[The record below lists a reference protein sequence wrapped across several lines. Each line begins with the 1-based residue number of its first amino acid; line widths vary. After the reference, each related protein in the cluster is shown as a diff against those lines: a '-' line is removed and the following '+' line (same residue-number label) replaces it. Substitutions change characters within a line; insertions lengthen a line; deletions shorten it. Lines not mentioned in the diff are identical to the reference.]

1 MRYVVVDTD
10 VVSYLF
16 KGDTRAEVYRRHLE
30 GVTPAVSFMAVAELY
45 HWAFSKKWG
54 EARITRMEQAL
65 RNYVILP
72 FDAGLCRRW
81 ARIQTDRAAT
91 GRPISTAD
99 AWVAAC
105 ALRHGCP
112 LVTNNPGDF
121 VNIDGLTIIS
131 ESPRSTG

>member
-1 MRYVVVDTD
+1 MGYVVVDTD

-16 KGDTRAEVYRRHLE
+16 KGDTRAEGYRRHLE
-30 GVTPAVSFMAVAELY
+30 GVTPAVSFMTVAELY
-45 HWAFSKKWG
+45 RWAFSRKWG
-54 EARITRMEQAL
+54 QARIARMEQAL

-72 FDAGLCRRW
+72 FDAELCRRW
-81 ARIQTDRAAT
+81 ALIQTERAAK

-112 LVTNNPGDF
+112 LVTHNLGDF
-121 VNIDGLTIIS
+121 RDIDGLTVIS
-131 ESPRSTG
+131 GSP